1 MSSSS
6 KPIYSQL
13 EDDPELQDAIN
24 EFVVGLAERID
35 LLQDL
40 HSAANFDWLGELC
53 GETADD
59 AERFGYPLLASVA
72 RVAVDACLEN
82 KAEASEEALVEMT
95 ELTQR
100 IRQAHRGAA

>member
-6 KPIYSQL
+6 KAIYSQL

-40 HSAANFDWLGELC
+40 HSAANFDRLGPWP
-53 GETADD
+53 G
-59 AERFGYPLLASVA
+59 VA
-72 RVAVDACLEN
+72 AR
-82 KAEASEEALVEMT
+82 
-95 ELTQR
+95 
-100 IRQAHRGAA
+100 